1 MKRQFAAAAVCLL
14 MTACGSGAAEEVLID
29 EIETEEDISLTTELS
44 SAETSAASESE
55 TETHSETTA
64 ASESKTE
71 TPTETTAASESKT
84 ETPAET
90 TAASE
95 SKTEIFAVST
105 AAFGDKAEKITDF
118 NMTLTYGSSDG
129 QTPRA
134 EFFNI
139 SEVSERVYRATVG
152 EAGGQQQ
159 FSYVTDNMAAAALE
173 KLKSLSV
180 VDESGTD
187 DICCQINVKYAD
199 GTASDSLRGSIPEG
213 AKSLAEEIRRLAET
227 GFDDEDFNNMH
238 TEIQFGISRAVDVYA
253 CLSSNLDRYGA
264 RDGDAA
270 LYAGKTLV
278 FKSREEINE
287 AADLLENEPV
297 MQIAEDWDG
306 YAAVKFGD
314 DGKIEYVN
322 WSEEESGLSEEQL
335 TYDDSMVYYIENGK
349 VVASNS
355 FIQKN

>member
-1 MKRQFAAAAVCLL
+1 MKRQLAAAAVCLL
-14 MTACGSGAAEEVLID
+14 LTACGSGAAEEILTD
-29 EIETEEDISLTTELS
+29 EIETEKDISLTAELS
-44 SAETSAASESE
+44 LSETSAASESE
-55 TETHSETTA
+55 TETSSEATA

-71 TPTETTAASESKT
+71 TPTETTTASES
-84 ETPAET
+84 E
-90 TAASE
+90 
-95 SKTEIFAVST
+95 TEISAVSAVT
-105 AAFGDKAEKITDF
+105 FGDKAEKITEF
-118 NMTLTYGSSDG
+118 NMVLTYGSSEE
-129 QTPRA
+129 QTPLA

-159 FSYVTDNMAAAALE
+159 FSYVTDNMASAALE
-173 KLKSLSV
+173 KLKNLSV
-180 VDESGTD
+180 ADESGKD
-187 DICCQINVKYAD
+187 GICCQINVKYSD
-199 GTASDSLRGSIPEG
+199 GTSSDVLQVSIPEG
-213 AKSLAEEIRRLAET
+213 AESLAEEIRRLAET
-227 GFDDEDFNNMH
+227 GFDDEDFDNMH
-238 TEIQFGISRAVDVYA
+238 TEIQFGIDMAVDVYA
-253 CLSSNLDRYGA
+253 CLFSNLDRYGA

-278 FKSREEINE
+278 FKSRDEINE

-322 WSEEESGLSEEQL
+322 WSEEESGLFEEQL

-349 VVASNS
+349 VIASNS
-355 FIQKN
+355 FFQMN

>member
-1 MKRQFAAAAVCLL
+1 MKRQLAAAAVCLL
-14 MTACGSGAAEEVLID
+14 MTACGSGTAEEILTD

-44 SAETSAASESE
+44 SEETSAASETE
-55 TETHSETTA
+55 TETHSET
-64 ASESKTE
+64 S
-71 TPTETTAASESKT
+71 
-84 ETPAET
+84 AET

-95 SKTEIFAVST
+95 SKTEASDVSAVT
-105 AAFGDKAEKITDF
+105 FGDKAEKITDF

-129 QTPRA
+129 QTTRA

-199 GTASDSLRGSIPEG
+199 GTSSNSLQGSIPEG
-213 AKSLAEEIRRLAET
+213 AESLAEEIRRLAEM
-227 GFDDEDFNNMH
+227 GFDDEEFNNMH

-270 LYAGKTLV
+270 LYAEKTLV

-349 VVASNS
+349 VIASNN